1 MRKLDI
7 FNMKISD
14 NKVVHLVYQL
24 EVDGQI
30 ADSCDATRPLEFIFG
45 AGYLL
50 PKFEENIEGKTVGD
64 KFDFRLTAAEGYGEY
79 DHRAVIDLPKN
90 IFERDGEFASDI
102 VFEGNIIPMMSQQG
116 GVVHGKVLE
125 IGADSVK
132 MDFNHQMAGKDLHFT
147 GEILVVRDA
156 TEEELR
162 DGLHGERKG
171 CGGCKGGNC
180 GEGGCESGCCN

>member
-1 MRKLDI
+1 
-7 FNMKISD
+7 MKISD

-30 ADSCDATRPLEFIFG
+30 ADKCDESRPLEFIFG

-64 KFDFRLTAAEGYGEY
+64 KFDFRLTAAEGYGER
-79 DHRAVIDLPKN
+79 DPRAVIDLPKT
-90 IFERDGEFASDI
+90 IFMQDGKVMEELL
-102 VFEGNIIPMMSQQG
+102 FEGNVIPMMSQQG
-116 GVVHGKVLE
+116 GVMPGTVVKV
-125 IGADSVK
+125 GDQHVT

-147 GEILVVRDA
+147 GEILLVRDA
-156 TEEELR
+156 TDEELKN
-162 DGLHGERKG
+162 GLHGERKG

-180 GEGGCESGCCN
+180 GDGGCESGCCN